1 MKKVLSLVLALVL
14 VLFSTAAMAD
24 ELYHGFGSVTGA
36 KSSKNASADAN
47 GTAQVDTTMASVV
60 VDENGVIISV
70 HFDVQ
75 QTKINFNANGEIVTD
90 VTAAFATK
98 VELKDGYNM
107 RGTSEAMGIGK
118 EYFEQID
125 GLEQWL
131 VGKTVADFKA
141 AVEGKDETL
150 LAVCTIKVGD
160 HIAALEKAVAD
171 ALSK

>member
-24 ELYHGFGSVTGA
+24 ELYHGFGAVTNA
-36 KSSKNASADAN
+36 SSSKNASADAN
-47 GTAQVDTTMASVV
+47 GTVQVNTTMASVV

-75 QTKINFNANGEIVTD
+75 QTKINFNAAGEITTD
-90 VTAAFATK
+90 VSVNFPTK
-98 VELKDGYNM
+98 IELGDAYNM
-107 RGTSEAMGIGK
+107 RATSEAMGIGK

-131 VGKTVADFKA
+131 VGKTVAEFKA

-160 HIAALEKAVAD
+160 HIASLEKAVAD
-171 ALSK
+171 ALAK